1 MNAGKVV
8 LGAMAGLVAGAILG
22 ILFAPE
28 KGSEIRK
35 KIKDKSA
42 GSLEDLKSKYN
53 EVIDSISSK
62 LDSAKNEGK
71 SLYNEGK
78 DLAIEAKHSA
88 GNAAHNAGNKL

>member
-1 MNAGKVV
+1 MDAGKVV
-8 LGAMAGLVAGAILG
+8 LGALAGLAAGAILG

-28 KGSEIRK
+28 KGSDIRK

-53 EVIDSISSK
+53 DVIDSISSK
-62 LDSAKNEGK
+62 LDNVKNEGR

-78 DLAIEAKHSA
+78 DLAIEAKNTA
-88 GNAAHNAGNKL
+88 NNAGNKL